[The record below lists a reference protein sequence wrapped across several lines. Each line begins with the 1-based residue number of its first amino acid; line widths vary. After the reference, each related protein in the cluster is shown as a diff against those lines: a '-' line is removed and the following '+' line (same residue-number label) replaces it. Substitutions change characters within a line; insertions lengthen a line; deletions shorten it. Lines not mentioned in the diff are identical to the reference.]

1 MTKKNT
7 NRKVRLFT
15 GLLAAVMAL
24 ANMPICN
31 VFAANAPA
39 LNIRNT
45 TVQPEDMAE
54 TRNVGVEL
62 VISNNQEGF
71 RAGSFGVHY
80 DESLNFTNVE
90 ALTNAGKVFDIVCN
104 PDENLIWFVGGSASE
119 NDAKSALQEESIVE
133 LYFDIAEDV
142 NGGDFGLEFVWTGL
156 DGSNAYWY
164 ADTQNNIIDTLS
176 ANSQNGKISFCNPDS
191 EALNYTDLQLNPDA
205 QEQLTVANASGEIFW
220 FSSDAAIAT
229 VDENGVVTAI
239 SSGECQI
246 QAFVNN
252 HILACNV
259 TVLDS
264 YHYSVAENEEIV
276 ITSTETTF
284 VLEYPDAAETVTWIS
299 ANPDIVTVDSNGTL
313 HAVKEGTANILAT
326 CNGKTYKKMIT
337 VSFATAARSVV
348 LAGDVDE
355 NGSVDILDVIAM
367 NKTILGQKV
376 LTTSQQQAA
385 DLDKNGMVDTVDSL
399 TLMKMIVGLI

>member
-1 MTKKNT
+1 
-7 NRKVRLFT
+7 
-15 GLLAAVMAL
+15 
-24 ANMPICN
+24 
-31 VFAANAPA
+31 
-39 LNIRNT
+39 
-45 TVQPEDMAE
+45 
-54 TRNVGVEL
+54 
-62 VISNNQEGF
+62 
-71 RAGSFGVHY
+71 
-80 DESLNFTNVE
+80 
-90 ALTNAGKVFDIVCN
+90 
-104 PDENLIWFVGGSASE
+104 
-119 NDAKSALQEESIVE
+119 
-133 LYFDIAEDV
+133 
-142 NGGDFGLEFVWTGL
+142 GL

-220 FSSDAAIAT
+220 FSSDAEIAT

-264 YHYSVAENEEIV
+264 YHYSVAKDEEIV

-337 VSFATAARSVV
+337 VSFATAPRSVV